1 MNKELLFA
9 KTLEAVRKKAKEQG
23 NVISKTQVEEAFS
36 VLELDETQLEM
47 VYDYLKNH
55 KIGID
60 EAADL
65 DDYLSDEEQDYLTE
79 YLDALRHMEDV
90 TDGEKEAYILSAMAG
105 DKASQ
110 QKLIEVFLPKVAE
123 LAKLY
128 VGQGISLEDLIG
140 QGNMAVSEGVTM
152 LGCEEKAAD
161 AEGLLVRMIMD
172 AMEELIQNDMN
183 MHDADKKIEE
193 KVNMLAEKAK
203 ELAEEMRRNVTIKE
217 LSEELEMP
225 EEEILEIYQMSGYAI
240 EDITTSE
247 QP

>member
-1 MNKELLFA
+1 
-9 KTLEAVRKKAKEQG
+9 
-23 NVISKTQVEEAFS
+23 
-36 VLELDETQLEM
+36 M